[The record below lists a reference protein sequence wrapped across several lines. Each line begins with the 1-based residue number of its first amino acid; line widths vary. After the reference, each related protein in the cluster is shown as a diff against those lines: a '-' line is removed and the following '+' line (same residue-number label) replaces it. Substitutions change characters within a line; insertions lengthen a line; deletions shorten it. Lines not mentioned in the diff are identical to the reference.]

1 RSGTRRPHATTRSV
15 VGTKKR
21 RRCATV
27 SMSTPP
33 DMDGTQIWTGHRL
46 GGMPPGICR
55 PGFLERSP
63 ILPAA
68 QPLEI
73 APADQREQRQ
83 HHATGPN
90 DEAEEAWHRDA
101 AILGDRLDH
110 EIRRVADVG
119 Q

>member
-1 RSGTRRPHATTRSV
+1 
-15 VGTKKR
+15 
-21 RRCATV
+21 
-27 SMSTPP
+27 MSTPP
-33 DMDGTQIWTGHRL
+33 DTDGTQIWTGHRL

-73 APADQREQRQ
+73 APADQREERQ

-101 AILGDRLDH
+101 AILGDRLDQKFG
-110 EIRRVADVG
+110 RCR
-119 Q
+119 